1 MMGLYSDV
9 IFPWACDK
17 FMSRPKFT
25 DVRRETLAE
34 VSGNVLEV
42 GFGTG
47 LNILHYP
54 DTVDKIT
61 VVEPNAGMNRRAE
74 RRIRRAHIQVESHAL
89 GGETLP
95 MGSETFDSVVSTWT
109 LCSIDDVAKALRE
122 IHRVLRPE
130 GRLFFLEH
138 GLSDDAGVRRWQ
150 NILNP
155 VQRVLG
161 CGCNLN
167 RNMKTLIEDAGFDV
181 VRLKNFYMR
190 NDLKTHSYMYQGV
203 ATKGRGI

>member
-1 MMGLYSDV
+1 
-9 IFPWACDK
+9 
-17 FMSRPKFT
+17 
-25 DVRRETLAE
+25 
-34 VSGNVLEV
+34 
-42 GFGTG
+42 
-47 LNILHYP
+47 
-54 DTVDKIT
+54 
-61 VVEPNAGMNRRAE
+61 
-74 RRIRRAHIQVESHAL
+74 
-89 GGETLP
+89 

-122 IHRVLRPE
+122 IHRVLRPG

-138 GLSDDAGVRRWQ
+138 GLSGDAEVRRWQ
-150 NILNP
+150 DLLNP

-167 RNMKTLIEDAGFDV
+167 RDMKALIEDAGLDV

-203 ATKGRGI
+203 ANKGREI

>member
-1 MMGLYSDV
+1 
-9 IFPWACDK
+9 
-17 FMSRPKFT
+17 MSRPKFV

-54 DTVDKIT
+54 DAVDKIT

-89 GGETLP
+89 SGETLP

-122 IHRVLRPE
+122 IHRVLRPG

-138 GLSDDAGVRRWQ
+138 GLSADAGVRRWQ
-150 NILNP
+150 NLLNP

-167 RNMKTLIEDAGFDV
+167 RDMKALIEDAGLDV

-203 ATKGRGI
+203 ATKGREI

>member
-54 DTVDKIT
+54 DAVDKIT
-61 VVEPNAGMNRRAE
+61 VVEPNAGMNRRAGG
-74 RRIRRAHIQVESHAL
+74 RIRRAHIQVESHAL
-89 GGETLP
+89 SGETLP

-122 IHRVLRPE
+122 IHRVLRPG

-150 NILNP
+150 NLLNP

-203 ATKGRGI
+203 AIKGREI